1 MLVITSANIS
11 LALLGYTIVFLVLLS
26 LFLVFNNLPRIL
38 GSITYVKKEAIK
50 MREMFRQELHPD
62 VEVTKQKGVL
72 TGQETA
78 AIAMALELYL
88 YQRHDDEDVK
98 FTIQKIKKT
107 YSPWNS
113 KIYGVMNRLH

>member
-1 MLVITSANIS
+1 MLSITTAELT
-11 LALLGYTIVFLVLLS
+11 LALLGYGIVFMVLLS
-26 LFLVFNNLPRIL
+26 LFLVFSKLPKIL
-38 GSITYVKKEAIK
+38 GSITYVKKEAQK
-50 MREMFRQELHPD
+50 MREMFRNDNQM
-62 VEVTKQKGVL
+62 VEVAKQKGVL

-78 AIAMALELYL
+78 AIAMALHLYL

-113 KIYGVMNRLH
+113 KIYGVMNRVR